1 MSYPERTVVTG
12 AGLAGF
18 RTVEELRRRGYSGQL
33 TLIGAEDRP
42 PYDRPP
48 LSKRVLTDGID
59 PSLKADFASLDAAL
73 PRPAPDPPP
82 PASPPAP
89 PARPRPPPSPCIRL
103 PRATLIT
110 NRDKYAFDHLVIATG
125 SVPVTLPGPGPQRV
139 LRTYDDALALRALL
153 RPGLRLAIVG
163 AGWIGA
169 ELATAA
175 AAAGCQVTVV
185 EAGPAPLAGALGA
198 ATGARTAPWYE
209 QAGVELR
216 TGTAVE
222 SVERGGLA
230 LAGGWLAA
238 DEIVTAVGVRPAVSW
253 LAGSGLVLDNGV
265 AVDPGLRASLP
276 GVYAAGDC
284 AAFASLRFGVR
295 LRVEHWETALHAP
308 EVVAANIAGGAEVY
322 DPVPYFWSEQFGRM
336 VQYAGHH
343 RRRRPPRLA
352 RRPGRR
358 HLVGLLAVRGH
369 APADRGADREPP
381 PRPAA
386 GPPLDR
392 GRRRGRRRP
401 PRRSRRR
408 GQGRCP
414 ASTPSIWA
422 RVEVRLMAG
431 YARLGRR
438 YDEGR
443 GRGLAVE
450 DRIEQRVTVRATVDA
465 VLAAC
470 HAARL
475 VAARQQGRAGPRSGT
490 GDRGVRDDKR
500 PYVVDVVRV
509 EPKGYVSYRWASAFG
524 GAAPAPGRSTLVE
537 FYVRPA
543 GDEVGV
549 TVVESGFASL
559 DLPDALREDEWK
571 GNSGG
576 WQYEMAA
583 LRARVEQ
590 GALTAAT
597 GRSPGAKM
605 PYCAEMSLVWE
616 PPGRGKLVSWH
627 R

>member
-59 PSLKADFASLDAAL
+59 PSLNADFASLDVDF
-73 PRPAPDPPP
+73 RPAETAVALEVAA
-82 PASPPAP
+82 PAAAAAPAP
-89 PARPRPPPSPCIRL
+89 APAMPAAPGPAQPARES
-103 PRATLIT
+103 ALIT

-198 ATGARTAPWYE
+198 AAGARTAPWYE

-343 RRRRPPRLA
+343 AAADRLVWRGDPDAATWSACWLSGDTRRLTAVLTVNRPRDLLQ
-352 RRPGRR
+352 GRR
-358 HLVGLLAVRGH
+358 LI
-369 APADRGADREPP
+369 
-381 PRPAA
+381 AA
-386 GPPLDR
+386 G
-392 GRRRGRRRP
+392 
-401 PRRSRRR
+401 
-408 GQGRCP
+408 
-414 ASTPSIWA
+414 A
-422 RVEVRLMAG
+422 EV
-431 YARLGRR
+431 
-438 YDEGR
+438 D
-443 GRGLAVE
+443 
-450 DRIEQRVTVRATVDA
+450 
-465 VLAAC
+465 
-470 HAARL
+470 AARL
-475 VAARQQGRAGPRSGT
+475 ADPAVA
-490 GDRGVRDDKR
+490 VK
-500 PYVVDVVRV
+500 DVAV
-509 EPKGYVSYRWASAFG
+509 KDAAS
-524 GAAPAPGRSTLVE
+524 
-537 FYVRPA
+537 
-543 GDEVGV
+543 
-549 TVVESGFASL
+549 
-559 DLPDALREDEWK
+559 
-571 GNSGG
+571 
-576 WQYEMAA
+576 
-583 LRARVEQ
+583 
-590 GALTAAT
+590 
-597 GRSPGAKM
+597 
-605 PYCAEMSLVWE
+605 
-616 PPGRGKLVSWH
+616 
-627 R
+627 

>member
-59 PSLKADFASLDAAL
+59 PSLNADFASLDADF
-73 PRPAPDPPP
+73 RPGETAVAVE
-82 PASPPAP
+82 ASA
-89 PARPRPPPSPCIRL
+89 AK
-103 PRATLIT
+103 LIT

-198 ATGARTAPWYE
+198 AAGARTAPWYE

-222 SVERGGLA
+222 SAERGGLA

-343 RRRRPPRLA
+343 AAADRLVWRGDPDAATWSACWLSGDTRRLTAVLTVNRPRDLLQ
-352 RRPGRR
+352 GRR
-358 HLVGLLAVRGH
+358 LI
-369 APADRGADREPP
+369 
-381 PRPAA
+381 AA
-386 GPPLDR
+386 G
-392 GRRRGRRRP
+392 
-401 PRRSRRR
+401 
-408 GQGRCP
+408 
-414 ASTPSIWA
+414 A
-422 RVEVRLMAG
+422 EV
-431 YARLGRR
+431 
-438 YDEGR
+438 D
-443 GRGLAVE
+443 
-450 DRIEQRVTVRATVDA
+450 
-465 VLAAC
+465 
-470 HAARL
+470 AARL
-475 VAARQQGRAGPRSGT
+475 ADPAVAVKDA
-490 GDRGVRDDKR
+490 
-500 PYVVDVVRV
+500 
-509 EPKGYVSYRWASAFG
+509 AS
-524 GAAPAPGRSTLVE
+524 
-537 FYVRPA
+537 
-543 GDEVGV
+543 
-549 TVVESGFASL
+549 
-559 DLPDALREDEWK
+559 
-571 GNSGG
+571 
-576 WQYEMAA
+576 
-583 LRARVEQ
+583 
-590 GALTAAT
+590 
-597 GRSPGAKM
+597 
-605 PYCAEMSLVWE
+605 
-616 PPGRGKLVSWH
+616 
-627 R
+627 